1 MHNVT
6 CHKLLQAKVVTKPL
20 KYTDACVH
28 PNAKRLTLPGATGPV
43 NAVDVDGTL
52 FIENDAAEAAAE
64 ALCSK
69 ALQLAS
75 EVAPAA
81 SEGAPAASEI
91 APAASEVA
99 PAASEGAPAASEV
112 APAASEVALAP
123 KPTPKPAEA
132 LDSEPSCSVVTSS
145 AADSITY
152 SAAASKPAVGP
163 KPSVAACQLRSA
175 ASSKFTAGL
184 KRSAPAS
191 QPAVVLTPLEVNICA
206 CTHLQCSAHYIYY
219 IYYICDAVHITSA
232 MQLQCTIVHITS
244 LMCSARYISDAV
256 HINAVHIISAMQ
268 CTDNVYCADQEV
280 DDFAVAQ
287 STPLPECIAGFEGD
301 TVRRLSDSLPTFF
314 RYRLMLSQSPAP
326 KPSPL

>member
-1 MHNVT
+1 MRMHNVT

-75 EVAPAA
+75 EIAPAA
-81 SEGAPAASEI
+81 SEV

-112 APAASEVALAP
+112 ALAP
-123 KPTPKPAEA
+123 KPTLKPAEA

-175 ASSKFTAGL
+175 ASSKFPAGL

-191 QPAVVLTPLEVNICA
+191 QPAVVLTPLKVNMRMH
-206 CTHLQCSAHYIYY
+206 T
-219 IYYICDAVHITSA
+219 
-232 MQLQCTIVHITS
+232 
-244 LMCSARYISDAV
+244 
-256 HINAVHIISAMQ
+256 SAMQ
-268 CTDNVYCADQEV
+268 CT
-280 DDFAVAQ
+280 
-287 STPLPECIAGFEGD
+287 SHL
-301 TVRRLSDSLPTFF
+301 
-314 RYRLMLSQSPAP
+314 
-326 KPSPL
+326 

>member
-1 MHNVT
+1 MRMHNVT
-6 CHKLLQAKVVTKPL
+6 CRKLLQAKVVTKPL

-28 PNAKRLTLPGATGPV
+28 PNAKRLTLPGATGPI

-81 SEGAPAASEI
+81 SE
-91 APAASEVA
+91 VA
-99 PAASEGAPAASEV
+99 PAASEG

-123 KPTPKPAEA
+123 KPTPKPAAA

-145 AADSITY
+145 AADPITY

-163 KPSVAACQLRSA
+163 KPSVAAFQLRSA
-175 ASSKFTAGL
+175 ASSKFPAGL

-191 QPAVVLTPLEVNICA
+191 QPAVVLTPLEVNMRMH
-206 CTHLQCSAHYIYY
+206 T
-219 IYYICDAVHITSA
+219 
-232 MQLQCTIVHITS
+232 
-244 LMCSARYISDAV
+244 
-256 HINAVHIISAMQ
+256 SAMQ
-268 CTDNVYCADQEV
+268 CTLHLHV
-280 DDFAVAQ
+280 
-287 STPLPECIAGFEGD
+287 T
-301 TVRRLSDSLPTFF
+301 SLMQCT
-314 RYRLMLSQSPAP
+314 LMQCTLYLRCSAH
-326 KPSPL
+326 